1 MKQRFQRSTL
11 ADLLVLAG
19 MIAIVVGIALSG
31 RVPLAVAVAGA
42 ELIILGVLLQLGA
55 PEDPGGDRH

>member
-19 MIAIVVGIALSG
+19 MAAIVVGIALAG
-31 RVPLAVAVAGA
+31 HGPLAVAVAGV
-42 ELIILGVLLQLGA
+42 ELIALGVLLQLGA